1 MSKQAG
7 TAPLARS
14 REARAG
20 RELLW
25 NKAIQIARD
34 PHFVTVCLWSIVG
47 LLVSLFLAVL
57 FELPAADTL
66 LDMPW

>member
-14 REARAG
+14 WEARAG

-47 LLVSLFLAVL
+47 LLVSLCLTVF
-57 FELPAADTL
+57 FDMPAAETL
-66 LDMPW
+66 LAMPG